1 MLDEFLQ
8 NLLDQGMEQYHGDT
22 ELALAWARTKLETF
36 LRAQPEVDDSMIQDY
51 LDQMSNMASHS

>member
-8 NLLDQGMEQYHGDT
+8 NLFEQGLIQYHGDT

-36 LRAQPEVDDSMIQDY
+36 LRAQPEMDESMIQDY
-51 LDQMSNMASHS
+51 LEQMSGMVSQQ

>member
-8 NLLDQGMEQYHGDT
+8 NLFEQGLEQYHGDT

-36 LRAQPEVDDSMIQDY
+36 LRAQPEVDETLIQDY
-51 LDQMSNMASHS
+51 LSQMNDMVSHS